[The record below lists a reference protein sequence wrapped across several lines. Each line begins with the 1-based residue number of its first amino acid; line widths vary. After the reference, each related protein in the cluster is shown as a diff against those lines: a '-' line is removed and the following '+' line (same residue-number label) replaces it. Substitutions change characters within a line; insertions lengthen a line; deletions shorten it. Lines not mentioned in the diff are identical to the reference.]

1 MKFFTKEV
9 KIALVAILG
18 VVVFFYGVNFLKG
31 LTIFSTATTYYM
43 TSTTWK
49 AWGHLPRCMPTV
61 IRWAW

>member
-9 KIALVAILG
+9 KIALVAIVG

-31 LTIFSTATTYYM
+31 
-43 TSTTWK
+43 
-49 AWGHLPRCMPTV
+49 HLLRSMPTV